1 MEYIEEVI
9 AMLVLLS
16 IAAFCSASETAY
28 SATDYEKLSE
38 LKKKQVYGSKLA
50 VKLVDKFD
58 HALSAILVSNTVV
71 SIALASTGAVVFGDM
86 LEDDEFGAAI
96 STVILTVVVLIFSEI
111 SPKLL
116 AKEAP
121 EKFACALAWPLY
133 IMTLVMLPA
142 CYLTAIWKKFLKKV
156 LSLRRAEN

>member
-9 AMLVLLS
+9 AMVLLLA
-16 IAAFCSASETAY
+16 IAASCSASETAY

-38 LKKKQVYGSKLA
+38 LEKQRVCGSKLA
-50 VKLVDKFD
+50 VKLANKFD

-71 SIALASTGAVVFGDM
+71 SIALASTGAVVFGDL

-96 STVILTVVVLIFSEI
+96 STAILTVVVLIFSEI

-142 CYLTAIWKKFLKKV
+142 CYLTAVWKKFLKK
-156 LSLRRAEN
+156 LFKLRQT